1 MLEGFEMFEEFQ
13 GSRVQ
18 NFKRSKVQGLRRL
31 NFLIYMGSFTFL
43 VFLCVL
49 RASVV
54 KKVQMFKSSKVQGV
68 QVLSLRISDLYW
80 FTSQRHRF
88 SVKKFA

>member
-18 NFKRSKVQGLRRL
+18 KFKRSKVQGLHRS

-43 VFLCVL
+43 VFLRVL

-54 KKVQMFKSSKVQGV
+54 KKKFQSFRVSWFQRFRVQRFNNSVT
-68 QVLSLRISDLYW
+68 LRSLP
-80 FTSQRHRF
+80 
-88 SVKKFA
+88 

>member
-1 MLEGFEMFEEFQ
+1 MFEMLEGFEMFEEFQ

-18 NFKRSKVQGLRRL
+18 KFKRSKVQGLHRS

-43 VFLCVL
+43 VFLRVL

-54 KKVQMFKSSKVQGV
+54 KKSSRVSKFQSSRVQ
-68 QVLSLRISDLYW
+68 
-80 FTSQRHRF
+80 RF
-88 SVKKFA
+88 MGSGEVPWLKNS

>member
-1 MLEGFEMFEEFQ
+1 MFEMLEGFEMFEEFQ

-18 NFKRSKVQGLRRL
+18 KFKRSKVQGLHRS

-43 VFLCVL
+43 VFLRVL

-54 KKVQMFKSSKVQGV
+54 KKKVSEFQSFMVSAFQSSKVQ
-68 QVLSLRISDLYW
+68 
-80 FTSQRHRF
+80 
-88 SVKKFA
+88 

>member
-1 MLEGFEMFEEFQ
+1 MLEWFEMFEEFQ

-18 NFKRSKVQGLRRL
+18 KFKRSKVQGLRRL

-54 KKVQMFKSSKVQGV
+54 KKKFQSFMVSEFKGSII
-68 QVLSLRISDLYW
+68 LSR
-80 FTSQRHRF
+80 
-88 SVKKFA
+88 